1 MNANASTID
10 DYEDDLKSGQYEMP
24 FATVQACEDYLTTL
38 QEMNRR
44 ADAIIAVLH
53 KLRRKA
59 VETKN
64 AITIYNLHLIEYYK
78 EMKEA
83 GRSEDIQSR
92 GMTKIEIFGND
103 GEIYTAKF
111 KHEGTKAELVFDQVN
126 LQLETILG
134 DEE

>member
-1 MNANASTID
+1 
-10 DYEDDLKSGQYEMP
+10 
-24 FATVQACEDYLTTL
+24 
-38 QEMNRR
+38 
-44 ADAIIAVLH
+44 
-53 KLRRKA
+53 
-59 VETKN
+59 
-64 AITIYNLHLIEYYK
+64 
-78 EMKEA
+78 MKEA